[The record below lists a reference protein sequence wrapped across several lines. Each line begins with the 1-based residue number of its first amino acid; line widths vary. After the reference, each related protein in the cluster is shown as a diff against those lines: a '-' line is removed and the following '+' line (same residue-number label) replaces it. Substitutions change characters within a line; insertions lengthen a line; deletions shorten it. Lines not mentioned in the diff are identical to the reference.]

1 MTRLVRPSGPSG
13 WRSEIDRVGADPG
26 AWERISLKNRILAVA
41 TDPVCCAAANILKQC
56 MLSAGADALVARG
69 CIDGTAQPGPAVVFG
84 TPSAIARGCLSL
96 RGQPFALGSLADEIE
111 AVLREESAPAARSFR
126 HRSGVLDLSRGPVVM
141 GILNVTP
148 DSFSDG
154 GLFTDAGRAVGR
166 ALEMESQGAAL
177 VDVGAESTRPG
188 SLPVPPEVQIRRLL
202 PVIGGI
208 RETSGIPLSV
218 DTSSPEVAAAAL
230 EAGADAIN
238 DTTALSSPG
247 MATLAA
253 SAGAGVVLMH
263 MKGTPKDM
271 QESPSYGDPV
281 SEVMEMLS
289 LRRTAAILAGI
300 PAEALAV
307 DPGIGFGKRLSDNLA
322 ILARLGE
329 FRSLGS
335 PVVAGFSRKSL
346 LGAVTGVSEP
356 ALRDPATHALAALLH
371 DDTDILRVHDVGGAV
386 QALAAARA
394 LRNGG

>member
-1 MTRLVRPSGPSG
+1 
-13 WRSEIDRVGADPG
+13 
-26 AWERISLKNRILAVA
+26 
-41 TDPVCCAAANILKQC
+41 
-56 MLSAGADALVARG
+56 
-69 CIDGTAQPGPAVVFG
+69 
-84 TPSAIARGCLSL
+84 
-96 RGQPFALGSLADEIE
+96 
-111 AVLREESAPAARSFR
+111 
-126 HRSGVLDLSRGPVVM
+126 
-141 GILNVTP
+141 
-148 DSFSDG
+148 
-154 GLFTDAGRAVGR
+154 
-166 ALEMESQGAAL
+166 
-177 VDVGAESTRPG
+177 
-188 SLPVPPEVQIRRLL
+188 VQIRRLL